1 MEAVFVGKALYT
13 VLALNLE
20 GKKEIPHKGGFP
32 TENSLLKLLYVG
44 INNASKRKFTNAT
57 AEVENA
63 KPTCPKGPT
72 NSEFMT

>member
-1 MEAVFVGKALYT
+1 MGKALYT

-44 INNASKRKFTNAT
+44 INNASKKWTLPVHNWNLTLSQLAIYFDKRLDN
-57 AEVENA
+57 VLDV
-63 KPTCPKGPT
+63 
-72 NSEFMT
+72 